1 MLYNTDMPSK
11 KLDKQQLEDLAK
23 QIKQDQKKETPAEK
37 RVSIKTTFKKAVKK
51 MGQTPPPKK
60 EGK

>member
-1 MLYNTDMPSK
+1 MPDIK
-11 KLDKQQLEDLAK
+11 PNEDQLEELAK
-23 QIKQDQKKETPAEK
+23 QINQDQKKESSAEK
-37 RVSIKTTFKKAVKK
+37 RVSIKTTFKKAIKK

>member
-1 MLYNTDMPSK
+1 MPSK